1 MTCDIS
7 ARQSRTGIVTINTIT
22 YWLVLLFS
30 VFPFV
35 FKYLGIQERFSSIQ
49 GTIATTVVLLV
60 CFFMNFK
67 QVVNKNRLICLL
79 INLLF
84 LTVTVMFKGGLGV
97 ATIHI
102 NMLLALWIF
111 NNMKFKRKQ
120 CATIHILTAVLL
132 LFWLLSLDM
141 SLMWKSFV
149 FEPSGLYVNPCTVAI
164 LGLACYYH
172 AIAFFELIH
181 TKKKFFKRCFYIA
194 ITVAAGI
201 LIVNTVCRSSL
212 MAFFVFFVLLFFKD
226 KVSRKYQ
233 TILTYALIFV
243 LVFPIVY
250 IYLAQVMEGFEFFG
264 KNFFTQR
271 DNVWKSVYSLI
282 FEEPILGAGSN
293 SDIFLMGGLMDDA
306 HNLFLGIWKNIG
318 IVPMVTMFIVLRQG
332 KNLKKVTKQNQIMKI
347 MFLTGLVISTVETM
361 LNGSEYYVFYLTF
374 LMTVAEDNKIRMEVQ
389 R

>member
-374 LMTVAEDNKIRMEVQ
+374 LMTVAEDNNVRMEVQ